1 MEIILFAIGVFVY
14 SLLFLALSPKARR
27 ISLGFIVVSFV
38 GVFLTMITDSD
49 IARALA
55 CSTISL
61 ALVFPFAIKDGLLS
75 DEAENANEY

>member
-1 MEIILFAIGVFVY
+1 MEIILFAFGIFVY
-14 SLLFLALSPKARR
+14 SLMFLSISARARR
-27 ISLGFIVVSFV
+27 ISLIFIVISFI
-38 GVFLTMITDSD
+38 GVILTMITDSD

-75 DEAENANEY
+75 DKVDEY

>member
-1 MEIILFAIGVFVY
+1 MELVLFSIGVFVY

-27 ISLGFIVVSFV
+27 ISLGLIVVSFI

-75 DEAENANEY
+75 DASDEY